1 MKNVFR
7 TPVSCCSFIFSL
19 DPSSGFHLRPVVRL
33 PLSQSYFST
42 DEARSSR
49 MSMIF
54 SIIRVGNPLGSNI
67 YKQITYSIAA
77 SFACMWIALLVLKLK
92 ACLHKSCPMAEAVA
106 LSQLLSQYLLR
117 SLAAVVSQPQ
127 QRTSSRTF
135 LLWPP
140 LCSFGR
146 T

>member
-1 MKNVFR
+1 MYFALQCRVAHLFSAWIL
-7 TPVSCCSFIFSL
+7 PV
-19 DPSSGFHLRPVVRL
+19 GFTCVLWYAYRCQP
-33 PLSQSYFST
+33 YFST

-67 YKQITYSIAA
+67 YKQVTYSIAA

-106 LSQLLSQYLLR
+106 LSQLLSQYLFR
-117 SLAAVVSQPQ
+117 SLAAVSQPQ
-127 QRTSSRTF
+127 QRTFSRTF
-135 LLWPP
+135 LSWLP

-146 T
+146 M